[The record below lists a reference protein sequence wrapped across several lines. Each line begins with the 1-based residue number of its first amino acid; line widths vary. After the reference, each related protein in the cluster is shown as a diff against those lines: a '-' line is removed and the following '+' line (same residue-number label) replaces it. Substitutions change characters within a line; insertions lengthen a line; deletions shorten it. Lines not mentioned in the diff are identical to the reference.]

1 MMKSKHPQLLK
12 FLAFG
17 ALGAMLAV
25 VYTTNP
31 SIFTPPKAEALNN
44 VDVVGYA
51 WANTPQSAG
60 DPGTG
65 TDQGLGWISM
75 SGTAGDG
82 SPYGVQ
88 IDLDTGNFSG
98 YAWIGNGEVVNEG
111 STGWIDFAPTSG
123 FPGDPQHGVR
133 KEASGTLTGWAKV
146 ISMYNENPNT
156 GWIKMSKDASDG
168 GADYSVTVVADGT
181 FSGYAWG
188 SDVIGWVDFAPAIA
202 GANRVH
208 IDALSCTAGIVVSSG
223 GSWSSCTEDPAFCS
237 SNPSGTPI
245 TGTQFGTCG
254 AGYSGTPTQGCS
266 TGETCGSSCTSSADC
281 GGGEVCLSTGVC
293 GSLATGC
300 GNGSCNTGETLLSC
314 PQDCKG
320 SVQQF

>member
-1 MMKSKHPQLLK
+1 MKLKYPQGFK

-17 ALGAMLAV
+17 ILGAMLAV
-25 VYTTNP
+25 VYTADP
-31 SIFTPPKAEALNN
+31 SIFTPPKAQALNN

-75 SGTAGDG
+75 NGTADDS
-82 SPYGVQ
+82 SPYGVK
-88 IDLDTGNFSG
+88 IDLDTGDFSG
-98 YAWIGNGEVVNEG
+98 YAWIGNGDGGMGN
-111 STGWIDFAPTSG
+111 TGWIDFAPTSG

-133 KEASGTLTGWAKV
+133 KEVSGTLTGWAKV
-146 ISMYNENPNT
+146 ISMYNENSST

-168 GADYSVTVVADGT
+168 GVDYGVVVNADGT

-188 SDVIGWVDFAPAIA
+188 SDVIGWVDFAPAMA
-202 GANRVH
+202 GADVVH
-208 IDALSCTAGIVVSSG
+208 IDAPACTAGIVESSG
-223 GSWSSCTEDPAFCS
+223 GSWGSCSEDPTFCS

-254 AGYSGTPTQGCS
+254 AGYSGTPTQSCS
-266 TGETCGSSCTSSADC
+266 IGINCGGSCTSNPDC
-281 GGGEVCLSTGVC
+281 GGGETCLLGTGTC
-293 GSLATGC
+293 GNSATGC
-300 GNGSCNTGETLLSC
+300 GNSTCDTGETLLSC

-320 SVQQF
+320 GVQQF